1 MIIGLEVLEFMRVD
15 DPIGAVPVHMFAGM
29 AGTMSLGL
37 FGAAKY
43 GVPTSAGADA
53 TTTLVGSS
61 SSTVDGLFYGGG
73 GHLLWTQT
81 YGTFSVMAATLAVS
95 LVLMYAV
102 RVIGALRVSEAG
114 EREGLDLHEHGAA
127 AYPEFVLNR
136 GLGGYAQPIPVE
148 APMPRS
154 VPSRGG
160 APASVSSA
168 D

>member
-1 MIIGLEVLEFMRVD
+1 M
-15 DPIGAVPVHMFAGM
+15 
-29 AGTMSLGL
+29 
-37 FGAAKY
+37 
-43 GVPTSAGADA
+43 
-53 TTTLVGSS
+53 
-61 SSTVDGLFYGGG
+61 
-73 GHLLWTQT
+73 WTQT

-102 RVIGALRVSEAG
+102 KVIGALRVSEAG

-154 VPSRGG
+154 VPQRGG
-160 APASVSSA
+160 TPAGVSSG